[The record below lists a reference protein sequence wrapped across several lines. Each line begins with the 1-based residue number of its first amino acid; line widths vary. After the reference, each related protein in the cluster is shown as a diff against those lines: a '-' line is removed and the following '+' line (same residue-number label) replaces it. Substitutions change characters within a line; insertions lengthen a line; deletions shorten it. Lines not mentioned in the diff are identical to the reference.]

1 MQPATDHTK
10 QLAKVDNLIDEAC
23 DEVRKIAHDMA
34 SNNISDFGLRKSIQ
48 LLAERV
54 NGSAGLQIQ
63 MASFGMSERFDRAT
77 EISLYRVVQEI
88 ISNVLKHARATV
100 VEVNLTRNH
109 DSLNIL
115 IEDNGIG
122 FDPSKSTGG
131 LGLKSIESRVESL
144 NGTIVFDSAPGRG
157 TTVSIDIELSGNT
170 PKPATS

>member
-1 MQPATDHTK
+1 
-10 QLAKVDNLIDEAC
+10 
-23 DEVRKIAHDMA
+23 
-34 SNNISDFGLRKSIQ
+34 
-48 LLAERV
+48 
-54 NGSAGLQIQ
+54 
-63 MASFGMSERFDRAT
+63 MSERFDRAT